1 MASFSE
7 RVNATNLTAKERF
20 IAETIMR
27 DLSKTAFYSGMQLA
41 KECGVSQALVTRFS
55 HKLGYK
61 HYSDLKS
68 ELEAMYRST
77 ATPYDMFQ
85 HFISEENKNNI
96 IHNSIA
102 TDIQNI
108 VQMER
113 ILDHVQINKAV
124 ETIEKAKTVYLAAMF
139 DSESATQILAQLLWR
154 LDKPYE
160 TLYGVGLSQKILCSD
175 IGSKDLLIAVSNMRI
190 LREVFEAAEYA
201 KSKKATVIAITDN
214 EANVLAGIADYA
226 LIAPVTGMAVDHSHV
241 ATLAMF
247 NLLAGCLASRQP
259 AAVSARLKKV
269 HKRWNSKNFFYTSQ
283 K

>member
-7 RVNATNLTAKERF
+7 RISEANLTPKERL

-27 DLSKTAFYSGMQLA
+27 DISKTAFYSGVRLSE
-41 KECGVSQALVTRFS
+41 ECGVSPALVTRFS
-55 HKLGYK
+55 HKLGYE

-96 IHNSIA
+96 VHNSIA
-102 TDIQNI
+102 RDIQNI

-113 ILDHVQINKAV
+113 MLDPDQIDNAV
-124 ETIEKAKTVYLAAMF
+124 EALEKSKTVYLAAMF
-139 DSESATQILAQLLWR
+139 DSESATQVLSQLLWR
-154 LDKPYE
+154 LGKPYE
-160 TLYGVGLSQKILCSD
+160 TLYGIGLSQKILCSD
-175 IGSKDLLIAVSNMRI
+175 IGSSDLLIAVSNMRI

-214 EANVLAGIADYA
+214 AANVLAGVADYA
-226 LIAPVTGMAVDHSHV
+226 LIAPVTGMTVDHSHV

-247 NLLAGCLASRQP
+247 NLLASCLASRQP
-259 AAVSARLKKV
+259 AAVSTKLKKV
-269 HKRWNSKNFFYTSQ
+269 HKRWNSKNFFYNKQ